1 MKILTSV
8 VLYLF
13 RILGYELVPIGSTH
27 RAWLGLFRQKQILTL
42 GDGCSNLND
51 GELEAIC
58 LESKSQLGQD
68 LLALAMFGPNYR
80 GFFVEF
86 GATDGIEYS
95 NSWLLEKKFGWT
107 GILAEPG
114 KSWHGELVQNRSCV
128 IDKRCV
134 YSSTGEEV
142 MFSEVRGA
150 RVLSTI
156 SKFRDLD
163 HHRAERQEDSSY
175 LVPTVSLK
183 DLLDFHNAPKKI
195 DFLSIDTEGSEWEIL
210 DGFDFST
217 YSFSLI
223 CVEHNYTSNRTK
235 IQELLLSHGYKRV
248 HKELSEF
255 DDWYVTA

>member
-1 MKILTSV
+1 MKIIKSV

-13 RILGYELVPIGSTH
+13 RILGYEVVSIGSTN
-27 RAWLGLFRQKQILTL
+27 RAWLGQFRQKQILKL

-58 LESKSQLGQD
+58 LMSKSQLGQD
-68 LLALAMFGPNYR
+68 LLALAMFGPTYR

-114 KSWHGELVQNRSCV
+114 KSWHSELSRNRSCD

-142 MFSEVRGA
+142 MFSDVNGA
-150 RVLSTI
+150 PVLSTI

-163 HHRAERQEDSSY
+163 LHRGERQADSSY

-183 DLLDFHNAPKKI
+183 DLLDFYSAPKRI

-210 DGFDFST
+210 NAFDFSS

-235 IQELLLSHGYKRV
+235 IQELLVAHGYKKV
-248 HKELSEF
+248 HTELSEF
-255 DDWYVTA
+255 DDWYVIA